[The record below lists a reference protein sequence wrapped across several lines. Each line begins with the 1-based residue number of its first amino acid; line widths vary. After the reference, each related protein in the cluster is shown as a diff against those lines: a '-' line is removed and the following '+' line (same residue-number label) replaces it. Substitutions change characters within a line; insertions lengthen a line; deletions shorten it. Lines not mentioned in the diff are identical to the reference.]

1 MGNTVKSLSKKT
13 FRHRLLAKTFGEN
26 NFLTKMGDPITSPRE
41 HLDPL
46 GLFDSKKAAT
56 PAVTTPDATVD
67 PTLIINARRSQRR
80 RAGQGGLGSTIL
92 AGDNSVATGQGRSL
106 LGA

>member
-26 NFLTKMGDPITSPRE
+26 NFLTKVGDPITSPRE

-46 GLFDSKKAAT
+46 GLFNSNDKAAAV
-56 PAVTTPDATVD
+56 PAPPDTAID
-67 PTLIINARRSQRR
+67 PALIINARRSQRR

-92 AGDNSVATGQGRSL
+92 AGDNSIATGQGKTL
-106 LGA
+106 LGS